1 MSLDVSST
9 SAVRPVQ
16 TEAVARPTVADSEV
30 SAKPHAPG
38 YAPETA
44 APAARIDPHQQRK
57 ELEQAIQR
65 LNEQIQRTSYNLTF
79 SVDDAS
85 NHVVVKVMS
94 ADNGEVIR
102 QIPNETVLRIA
113 KNLEEI
119 KGLLQDQKI

>member
-1 MSLDVSST
+1 MSLDISPA

-16 TEAVARPTVADSEV
+16 TETVARPSAADSEASGKTLPPKNAV
-30 SAKPHAPG
+30 DK
-38 YAPETA
+38 A
-44 APAARIDPHQQRK
+44 APAQRIDPHQERK